1 MVPPVPLARGLFMA
15 LVVAC
20 SGCSVIAVADAV
32 VTTGATVVKTG
43 VKAVGA
49 VADAVIPDSKESK
62 DDKDAKK

>member
-1 MVPPVPLARGLFMA
+1 MVLPAHTARCLLLALA
-15 LVVAC
+15 VAC

-49 VADAVIPDSKESK
+49 VADAVIPDSKDSK
-62 DDKDAKK
+62 EAKK

>member
-1 MVPPVPLARGLFMA
+1 MVLPVHTARCLLLALAG
-15 LVVAC
+15 AC

-49 VADAVIPDSKESK
+49 VADAVIPDSKDSK
-62 DDKDAKK
+62 EAKK

>member
-1 MVPPVPLARGLFMA
+1 MVKPIHTARCLLLTLAA
-15 LVVAC
+15 AC

-49 VADAVIPDSKESK
+49 VADAVIPDSKDSK
-62 DDKDAKK
+62 EAKK